1 MVGGKEWVMRTR
13 RLLIILVVGLVVFG
27 RGVSSA
33 RETRQ
38 GDQCIIGAD
47 EVIQGNLFALCRTL
61 IINGTVEGNVIGAAT
76 RSEING
82 TVTGD
87 VYLLSGQLD
96 VDGTLGGNLHFGGG
110 VLRLLPTT
118 QFEGEDNDLVG
129 INLSTTLADGVTIPG
144 SITDVGYQ
152 LILDGEVGKE
162 INFWGSALAV
172 NGNAGGNIEATVGD
186 PQSGISQL
194 QTLLIPFAWDVTLT
208 NPGLVVGTG
217 STITGD
223 LRYSGPVVGVIEGS
237 VSGDT
242 QFTSVVTQPDLT
254 QIIAEEE
261 GARRGLGVY
270 LAQALREFITLV
282 LVGILSLIVLPRP
295 IQSPI
300 KHIQARPLPSIG
312 VGLLTFIVA
321 FPIVLMLILFIIFI
335 IFILVLL
342 QLDGLLLTLVS
353 GTLLGTLVGAISL
366 FFFIAIFI
374 SRVIIALWAGRALV
388 RTALGDDGSVRIT
401 YLSLFIGIALLALVS
416 PLPIVGWVINA
427 LTLFLGLGAVVINGQ
442 TQFRIYRD
450 GGTVMPIRV
459 GVPLLPPRRTQ
470 VARPFPPPMIDDH
483 NASVGMENLPEGFTW
498 WDDWE

>member
-1 MVGGKEWVMRTR
+1 MRKR
-13 RLLIILVVGLVVFG
+13 PILILLVVAFIVFG
-27 RGVSSA
+27 SGVSSA

-38 GDQCIIGAD
+38 GDQCLISAS
-47 EVIQGNLFALCRTL
+47 EVIQGNLFTLCRTL
-61 IINGTVEGNVIGAAT
+61 VINGTVEGNVIGAAT
-76 RSEING
+76 LSEING
-82 TVTGD
+82 TITGD

-96 VDGTLGGNLHFGGG
+96 INGTVGGNLHFGGG
-110 VLRLLPTT
+110 VLRLLPTA
-118 QFEGEDNDLVG
+118 QFTGEDNDLIG

-186 PQSGISQL
+186 PQLGISQL
-194 QTLLIPFAWDVTLT
+194 QTLLIPFPWDVTLT
-208 NPGLVVGTG
+208 NPGLIVGRS

-223 LRYSGPVVGVIEGS
+223 LHYSGPVEGVIEGE
-237 VSGDT
+237 VSGHT
-242 QFTSVVTQPDLT
+242 QFTAVVTQPDLT

-282 LVGILSLIVLPRP
+282 LMGILALVVLPRP
-295 IQSPI
+295 LQSPI

-321 FPIVLMLILFIIFI
+321 FPIVVGLLLFMLFIIFV
-335 IFILVLL
+335 LVLL

-353 GTLLGTLVGAISL
+353 GTLLGTLVGTTSI
-366 FFFIAIFI
+366 FFLIAIFI
-374 SRVIIALWAGRALV
+374 SRVIIGVWLGRVLV
-388 RTALGDDGSVRIT
+388 RAALGDDGSARIT
-401 YLSLFIGIALLALVS
+401 YLCMIVGVGILALLS
-416 PLPIVGWVINA
+416 PLPVIGWVINA
-427 LTLFLGLGAVVINGQ
+427 LTVFLGLGAVIINGQ

-450 GGTVMPIRV
+450 GGPAMPVRV
-459 GVPLLPPRRTQ
+459 GVPLLPPRRPQ
-470 VARPFPPPMIDDH
+470 AARPFAPPMIDDH
-483 NASVGMENLPEGFTW
+483 NSSVGMENLPDGFSW
-498 WDDWE
+498 WDD